1 MTDTVIKHYHHPRR
15 PNKSL
20 NLTKFDSQRQLVML
34 ENYGYYFR
42 FDDHY
47 IQLYKPFNCVDT
59 MTNERSS
66 LLGSKCIERR
76 VIWMETNNNDEGG
89 VIQENTGQEALDE
102 QSNFDKHNHGQSKI
116 DEKPLNID
124 SSIGWFK
131 LPKDSETDSIPS
143 SPDLLD
149 DMSKCRP
156 TSPERAVSDDSLG
169 VFNKSTIEPSN
180 APAPEMQ
187 SLSNEITSI
196 SIRCGLK
203 NMGNTCYMNVILQ
216 TLANITVLKDKIF
229 SNDHRTTCQ
238 QSEICAL
245 CWLEGTLK
253 GMYQEYQINLKPV
266 YVPELFYEKLEVLSS
281 QFKKGTQQD
290 CSELLMKLFKHAE
303 KSSVLSEIFQFQSQR
318 VTQCEKCKT
327 SNPGPIE
334 NNTIMQCS
342 IPQPIVCSLEDC
354 LNSYCEKE
362 LLAGDNAYQC
372 DTCNSKQDAETKIEL
387 CSTPQ
392 VLLIAL
398 KRFQANNQGKLHSA
412 VTYKEILHL
421 DNWLSKGHPA
431 DITENHETYH
441 LSAVIIHRGNG
452 MESGHYICY
461 VKNEITNEWYEANDD
476 SFKKAEFVFD
486 MKKEVC
492 LLCYVRS
499 DLNKSIGNRGH
510 WASAKELLIK
520 LKNKI
525 KFCFSENVHVEQRRY
540 GKWDI
545 FGKLESKT
553 KSLVSHRRYVR
564 LKEESN

>member
-131 LPKDSETDSIPS
+131 LPEDSETDSIPS

-149 DMSKCRP
+149 DVSKCRP
-156 TSPERAVSDDSLG
+156 TSPERAVSDDNSDES
-169 VFNKSTIEPSN
+169 NQSSAEPSD
-180 APAPEMQ
+180 ASSPEAQ
-187 SLSNEITSI
+187 LISNEITSI

-216 TLANITVLKDKIF
+216 MLANITVLKDKIF
-229 SNDHRTTCQ
+229 SNDHRTTFQ
-238 QSEICAL
+238 QREDCAL
-245 CWLEGTLK
+245 YWLKETLK
-253 GMYQEYQINLKPV
+253 GMYQEYQIGPKPV
-266 YVPELFYEKLEVLSS
+266 YVPELFYQNLEVLSP

-290 CSELLMKLFKHAE
+290 CHELLMKLFEHAE
-303 KSSVLSEIFQFQSQR
+303 KSSILFDIFKFQSQR
-318 VTQCEKCKT
+318 VIRCKKCKQ
-327 SNPGPIE
+327 PKRVLADC
-334 NNTIMQCS
+334 NTMLSCS
-342 IPQPIVCSLEDC
+342 IPQAACKLEDC
-354 LNSYCEKE
+354 LENYCEKE
-362 LLAGDNAYQC
+362 LLTGGNAYQC
-372 DTCNSKQDAETKIEL
+372 DTCNSKQDADTKIEIF
-387 CSTPQ
+387 STPQ

-421 DNWLSKGHPA
+421 DNWLSKGDPA
-431 DITENHETYH
+431 VITENHETYH

-499 DLNKSIGNRGH
+499 DLNKSIGNQGH